1 MSNKYT
7 YSVPF
12 TEEQLYDAYVNKGM
26 SQYECAELFGTS
38 QKVVWRAM
46 KKMGIKA
53 RKAAKRDQ
61 FGEKNS
67 SWKGGRI
74 LVGATTP
81 EGYRIASDTR
91 GKKKYYM
98 VLCRS
103 HPNANK
109 YGYVFEHIKVA
120 LESAGREKLEK
131 DECVHHINCIK
142 TDNRSENLQICSKA
156 KHRDYHAGLENI
168 VPELL
173 ERGIIEFDADAGYF
187 IVK

>member
-12 TEEQLYDAYVNKGM
+12 TEEELYDAYVNDGLN
-26 SQYECAELFGTS
+26 QYECALKFGTT

-46 KKMGIKA
+46 KKMQIPA

-61 FGEKNS
+61 YGPKNS

-74 LVGATTP
+74 LVGSTTP
-81 EGYRIASDTR
+81 EGHRIESDKR

-98 VLCRS
+98 VLCRN

-109 YGYVFEHIKVA
+109 DGYVFEHVKVA
-120 LESAGREKLEK
+120 LESAGREKLGAE
-131 DECVHHINCIK
+131 ECVHHINCIK
-142 TDNRSENLQICSKA
+142 TDNRPENLCICDK
-156 KHRDYHAGLENI
+156 KTHRSYHAGLENLI
-168 VPELL
+168 PRLL
-173 ERGIIEFDADAGYF
+173 ASGVIGFDKEKGYF
-187 IVK
+187 VT